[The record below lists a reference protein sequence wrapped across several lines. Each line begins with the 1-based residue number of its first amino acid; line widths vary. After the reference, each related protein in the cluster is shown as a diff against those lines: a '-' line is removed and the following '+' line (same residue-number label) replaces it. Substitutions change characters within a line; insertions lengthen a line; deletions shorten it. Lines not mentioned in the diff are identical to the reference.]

1 MKLKRK
7 PLVLAIW
14 ATLLNL
20 PLVPAA
26 HAAGTATT
34 SLQAAPQGTERL
46 SALLVRQGW
55 LPGVL
60 PPEYRL
66 SSLLVLAPASA
77 DAIEQQMARDRAI
90 QALRL
95 ANRNNPALQQVL
107 QRVGAMPVNGRLKLE
122 STDANYLEARPEFDP
137 VLKSTYTVVLPLAS
151 NTVTVLSDLG
161 TCVVP
166 HQATAPAKAYI
177 EACIGKQSAWKSWL
191 GVDTPVDWAWAAHPN
206 GTVEKLAVNGWN
218 QQPQGGPAP
227 GSWLWAPSRK
237 VEGEHKQHDT
247 IAGFLATQGE
257 FVQLVQ
263 TSAAVDVSAEN
274 APIPLVESRADTALT
289 QKSLLPEFE
298 PADPKPLET
307 GEPWYLS
314 SSDWG
319 VVGLLQTPTARM
331 RPAGSYSATFS
342 RTSPYSRYSFM
353 LQPFDWMEAGF
364 RYNNLTNRRFGVST
378 TNPDQSFKDKNFDV
392 KFRLMQESAHLPEL
406 SVGFRD
412 VAGTGLFSGEYLVG
426 SKRVGAVDFSLGI
439 GWGSLGAGGGITN
452 PFKALGDSFETRPN
466 ASFGLGGTVDT
477 NTFFKGPAALFGGAQ
492 VQLPWEDWV
501 LKLEVE
507 GNDYQSEPFGDNQE
521 QKTNVNVGLLH
532 RVNDYMD
539 FTLGYERGTEVMVA
553 LSFHEKL
560 NTFGTPKLSDP
571 PSPKVN
577 EAAPTGPVSWPTVLE
592 ELKQQTGWVATQVQG
607 DEGELKLIIDEADA
621 GYWQYTIDRATAVL
635 HKHAP
640 AEYAWFNYEYRAK
653 GQKISQHIV
662 DRNLWVRQRTTL
674 LPNAWRDMP
683 ATKQRERVKY
693 PYQTLH
699 LNPQSPWNTSVSAGY
714 RQILGG
720 PDGFILYQ
728 LSALGNVSYEI
739 TESTVASGRVR
750 AALLDNFDKF
760 TYTAPSNLPR
770 VRTFQREY
778 ATTSDFTIPNL
789 QLTHYGKLG
798 SDVFYTAY
806 GGLLEDMF
814 AGVGGEVL
822 YRPMNSTVALGLD
835 INSVKQRDFEQD
847 FGLRDYQVN
856 TGHATLYWDTGFED
870 ILVKTSV
877 GQYLAGDKGA
887 TVDLSRVFDNGVK
900 MGAFFTRTNVS
911 AEQFGEGSFDK
922 GVYVTLPFD
931 AFFTQSVAGTA
942 NLVFNPLTRD
952 GGAKLSRS
960 VELYDFTNARDPRLL
975 TYRNPAAQ

>member
-1 MKLKRK
+1 MKSIRTPFVLTVVAV
-7 PLVLAIW
+7 LVSIAFMPAI
-14 ATLLNL
+14 A
-20 PLVPAA
+20 VAA
-26 HAAGTATT
+26 SPNIEA
-34 SLQAAPQGTERL
+34 LQTKPQGTERL
-46 SALLVRQGW
+46 SALLVRQSW
-55 LPGVL
+55 LPGL
-60 PPEYRL
+60 HAAEYRL
-66 SSLLVLAPASA
+66 SSLLVLAPSSA

-90 QALRL
+90 QNLRL
-95 ANRNNPALQQVL
+95 ANRNNAALQQVL
-107 QRVGAMPVNGRLKLE
+107 QRVGTMPVNGRLKLE
-122 STDANYLEARPEFDP
+122 STDANYLQARPEFDP
-137 VLKSTYTVVLPLAS
+137 VLNGTYTVVLPKAT

-161 TCVVP
+161 TCMVP
-166 HQATAPAKAYI
+166 HQATASVKAYI
-177 EACIGKQSAWKSWL
+177 EACIGQQSAWKNWL
-191 GVDTPVDWAWAAHPN
+191 GVEMPMDWAWVANPN
-206 GTVEKLAVNGWN
+206 GKVEQLAVNGWN
-218 QQPQGGPAP
+218 EQAQGGPAP

-237 VEGEHKQHDT
+237 VEGEQKQHEA

-257 FVQLVQ
+257 FVQAVQ
-263 TSAAVDVSAEN
+263 
-274 APIPLVESRADTALT
+274 APQARSVVAIE
-289 QKSLLPEFE
+289 QKNLLPEFDEAE
-298 PADPKPLET
+298 PRPLET
-307 GEPWYLS
+307 TEAWYLS

-364 RYNNLTNRRFGVST
+364 RYNNLTNQKFGVST
-378 TNPDQSFKDKNFDV
+378 TNTDQGFKDKNFDV
-392 KFRLMQESAHLPEL
+392 KFRLIQESAHLPEL

-412 VAGTGLFSGEYLVG
+412 VAGTGLFSGEYVVG
-426 SKRVGAVDFSLGI
+426 SKRVGSVDFSLGI

-452 PFKALGDSFETRPN
+452 PLKAFGDSFETRPG
-466 ASFGLGGTVDT
+466 AAVGLGGTVDT

-507 GNDYQSEPFGDNQE
+507 GNDYQSEPFGDNLE
-521 QKTNVNVGLLH
+521 QSTNVNVGLLH

-553 LSFHEKL
+553 LSFHERL
-560 NTFGTPKLSDP
+560 STFGTPKLSDP
-571 PSPKVN
+571 PSAKVN
-577 EAAPTGPVSWPTVLE
+577 EAPPTGPVSWPAVLE
-592 ELKQQTGWVATQVQG
+592 ELKQQTGWVATKVQG

-640 AEYAWFNYEYRAK
+640 AEYAWFNYEYQAK

-683 ATKQRERVKY
+683 ATKQRERIKY
-693 PYQTLH
+693 PYQTLFD
-699 LNPQSPWNTSVSAGY
+699 NPQSPWKTSVSAGY

-728 LSALGNVSYEI
+728 FSALGNVSYEL

-760 TYTAPSNLPR
+760 AFTASSNLPR

-798 SDVFYTAY
+798 SDVFYSAY

-822 YRPMNSTVALGLD
+822 YRPMNSTVALGVD

-887 TVDLSRVFDNGVK
+887 TMDLSRVFDNGVK

-911 AEQFGEGSFDK
+911 AAEFGEGSFDK

-952 GGAKLSRS
+952 GGAKLNRS
-960 VELYDFTNARDPRLL
+960 VELYDFTQARDPRLL
-975 TYRNPAAQ
+975 TYTNPAAQ

>member
-1 MKLKRK
+1 MKPIRTPFVLTVVAA
-7 PLVLAIW
+7 LVSIAFMPAI
-14 ATLLNL
+14 A
-20 PLVPAA
+20 VAA
-26 HAAGTATT
+26 SPNIEA
-34 SLQAAPQGTERL
+34 LQAKPQGTERL

-55 LPGVL
+55 LPGL
-60 PPEYRL
+60 HAAQYRL
-66 SSLLVLAPASA
+66 SSLLVLAPSSA

-90 QALRL
+90 QNLRL
-95 ANRNNPALQQVL
+95 ANRNNTALQQVL

-122 STDANYLEARPEFDP
+122 SADANYLQARPEFDP
-137 VLKSTYTVVLPLAS
+137 VLNSTYTVVLPQAT

-166 HQATAPAKAYI
+166 HQATASAQAYI

-191 GVDTPVDWAWAAHPN
+191 GIEMPMDWAWLANPD
-206 GTVEKLAVNGWN
+206 GQVEQLAINSWN
-218 QQPQGGPAP
+218 EKAQGGPAP

-237 VEGEHKQHDT
+237 VDGDAKQHEA
-247 IAGFLATQGE
+247 IANFLATQGE
-257 FVQLVQ
+257 YSQ
-263 TSAAVDVSAEN
+263 AANSPNSEAAPAE
-274 APIPLVESRADTALT
+274 
-289 QKSLLPEFE
+289 QKTLLPDFDVAE
-298 PADPKPLET
+298 PKPLEAS
-307 GEPWYLS
+307 EAWYLS

-364 RYNNLTNRRFGVST
+364 RYNNLTNRKFGVST
-378 TNPDQSFKDKNFDV
+378 TNTDQSFKDKNFDV

-412 VAGTGLFSGEYLVG
+412 VAGTGLFSGEYVVG
-426 SKRVGAVDFSLGI
+426 SKRVGAIDFSLGI

-452 PFKALGDSFETRPN
+452 PFKVLGDSYEIRPRPD
-466 ASFGLGGTVDT
+466 FGRGGTVDT

-539 FTLGYERGTEVMVA
+539 FTLGYERGTEIMVA

-560 NTFGTPKLSDP
+560 DTFGTPKLSDP

-577 EAAPTGPVSWPTVLE
+577 EAPPTGPVSWPAVLE
-592 ELKQQTGWVATQVQG
+592 ELKQQTGWVATKVQG

-640 AEYAWFNYEYRAK
+640 AEYAWFNYEYQAK

-683 ATKQRERVKY
+683 ATKQRERIKY
-693 PYQTLH
+693 PYQTLFD
-699 LNPQSPWNTSVSAGY
+699 NPQSPWKTSVSAGY

-728 LSALGNVSYEI
+728 LSALGNVSYEL

-798 SDVFYTAY
+798 SDVFYTTY

-870 ILVKTSV
+870 ILVKASV

-887 TVDLSRVFDNGVK
+887 TMDLSRVFDNGVK

-911 AEQFGEGSFDK
+911 AAEFGEGSFDK

-960 VELYDFTNARDPRLL
+960 VELYDFTQARDPRLL
-975 TYRNPAAQ
+975 TYQNPAAQ

>member
-1 MKLKRK
+1 MKPMRS
-7 PLVLAIW
+7 PFVLTAVAALISV
-14 ATLLNL
+14 AFT
-20 PLVPAA
+20 PAA
-26 HAAGTATT
+26 VGAEA
-34 SLQAAPQGTERL
+34 LQAKPQGAERL

-55 LPGVL
+55 LPGL
-60 PPEYRL
+60 HAQQYRL
-66 SSLLVLAPASA
+66 SSLVVLAPSSA
-77 DAIEQQMARDRAI
+77 DALEQQMARDRAI
-90 QALRL
+90 QNLRL
-95 ANRNNPALQQVL
+95 NNRNNAALQQVL
-107 QRVGAMPVNGRLKLE
+107 QGVGAMPVNGRLKLV
-122 STDANYLEARPEFDP
+122 STDANYLQARPEFDP
-137 VLKSTYTVVLPLAS
+137 VLNSTYTVVLPQAT

-166 HQATAPAKAYI
+166 HQAAASAKAYI

-191 GVDTPVDWAWAAHPN
+191 GIEMPMDWAWVANPN
-206 GTVEKLAVNGWN
+206 GQVEQLAVNGWN
-218 QQPQGGPAP
+218 EQAQGGPAP

-237 VEGEHKQHDT
+237 VEGEQKQHEA
-247 IAGFLATQGE
+247 IASFLATQGE
-257 FVQLVQ
+257 YVQ
-263 TSAAVDVSAEN
+263 TPPAAALAVTGTNSAPE
-274 APIPLVESRADTALT
+274 
-289 QKSLLPEFE
+289 QKTLLPEFE
-298 PADPKPLET
+298 VAEPKPLET
-307 GEPWYLS
+307 SEPWYLS

-364 RYNNLTNRRFGVST
+364 RYNNLTNRKFGVST
-378 TNPDQSFKDKNFDV
+378 TNTDQGFKDKNFDV
-392 KFRLMQESAHLPEL
+392 KFRLMQESAQLPEL

-412 VAGTGLFSGEYLVG
+412 VAGTGLFSGEYVVG
-426 SKRVGAVDFSLGI
+426 SKRVGAVDFSLGM

-452 PFKALGDSFETRPN
+452 PFKALGDSFETRPG
-466 ASFGLGGTVDT
+466 ATVGLGGTVDT
-477 NTFFKGPAALFGGAQ
+477 STFFKGPAALFGGAQ
-492 VQLPWEDWV
+492 VQLPWDRWV

-560 NTFGTPKLSDP
+560 DTFGTPKLSDP

-592 ELKQQTGWVATQVQG
+592 ELKQQTGWVATKVQG
-607 DEGELKLIIDEADA
+607 DQGELKLIIDEADA
-621 GYWQYTIDRATAVL
+621 GYWQYTVDRATAVL

-640 AEYAWFNYEYRAK
+640 AEYAWFNYEYQAK

-683 ATKQRERVKY
+683 ATKQRERIKY
-693 PYQTLH
+693 PYQTLFE
-699 LNPQSPWNTSVSAGY
+699 NPQSPWKTSVSAGY

-728 LSALGNVSYEI
+728 LSALGNVSYEL

-798 SDVFYTAY
+798 SDVFYSAY

-822 YRPMNSTVALGLD
+822 YRPMNSTVALGVD

-975 TYRNPAAQ
+975 TYTNPAAQ

>member
-1 MKLKRK
+1 MNKIFNPCVLTALAALLGAGTLNASPLSVS
-7 PLVLAIW
+7 PLV
-14 ATLLNL
+14 
-20 PLVPAA
+20 A
-26 HAAGTATT
+26 HSEG
-34 SLQAAPQGTERL
+34 PERL
-46 SALLVRQGW
+46 SVLLARQGW
-55 LPGVL
+55 LPGL
-60 PPEYRL
+60 IAPEYRL
-66 SSLLVLAPASA
+66 TSLLVLAPQSA
-77 DAIEQQMARDRAI
+77 DAIGQQMSRDRAI
-90 QALRL
+90 QELRKI
-95 ANRNNPALQQVL
+95 NRSNPALLQVL
-107 QRVGAMPVNGRLKLE
+107 QHVGTMPVNGRLQLE
-122 STDANYLEARPEFDP
+122 STDANFLQARPEYDP
-137 VLKSTYTVVLPLAS
+137 VLNSAYTVVLPKAT
-151 NTVTVLSDLG
+151 NTVTVIGDLG
-161 TCVVP
+161 NCVVE
-166 HQATAPAKAYI
+166 HKAVASAKAYI

-191 GVDTPVDWAWAAHPN
+191 GVDTQIDWVWEAKPN
-206 GTVEKLAVNGWN
+206 GRVERLNVNGWN
-218 QQPQGGPAP
+218 EQPQGGPAP
-227 GSWLWAPSRK
+227 GSWLWAPSRN
-237 VEGEHKQHDT
+237 VQGEQKLHEA
-247 IAGFLATQGE
+247 IANFLATQGE
-257 FVQLVQ
+257 ADSVKRHVSGSDGSVPQQKNLVPPF
-263 TSAAVDVSAEN
+263 E
-274 APIPLVESRADTALT
+274 EAL
-289 QKSLLPEFE
+289 L
-298 PADPKPLET
+298 KPLEA

-364 RYNNLTNRRFGVST
+364 RYNALSNQPFVAST
-378 TNPDQSFKDKNFDV
+378 TGQSFKDKNFDV
-392 KFRLMQESAHLPEL
+392 KFRLMQESAYLPEL

-412 VAGTGLFSGEYLVG
+412 VAGTGLFSGEYMVG

-439 GWGSLGAGGGITN
+439 GWGSLGAGGGVTN
-452 PFKALGDSFETRPN
+452 PFKVFGDSFEMRSN
-466 ASFGLGGTVDT
+466 AGFGLGGTVDT

-507 GNDYQSEPFGDNQE
+507 GNDYQSEPFGNNLE
-521 QKTNVNVGLLH
+521 QSSSINIGLLH

-539 FTLGYERGTEVMVA
+539 FTLGYERGSEVMAA

-560 NTFGTPKLSDP
+560 NTFGTPKLSDL

-577 EAAPTGPVSWPTVLE
+577 EAPPTGPVNWPAVLQ
-592 ELKQQTGWVATQVQG
+592 ELEQHTGWVATKVQG
-607 DEGELKLIIDEADA
+607 DDGELKLLIVDADA
-621 GYWQYTIDRATAVL
+621 GYWQYTVDRATAVL

-640 AEYAWFNYEYRAK
+640 AEYAWFNYEYQAK
-653 GQKISQHIV
+653 GQKVSQHIV

-674 LPNAWRDMP
+674 LPNAWRGIP

-699 LNPQSPWNTSVSAGY
+699 LNPQSPWETGVSMGY

-728 LSALGNVSYEI
+728 LSALGNVSYEL
-739 TESTVASGRVR
+739 TQNTVASGRLR

-760 TYTAPSNLPR
+760 TFTAPSNLPR

-778 ATTSDFTIPNL
+778 ATTSDLTVPNL
-789 QLTHYGKLG
+789 QLSHYGKLG
-798 SDVFYTAY
+798 SDVFYTVY

-814 AGVGGEVL
+814 AGVGSEVL
-822 YRPMNSTVALGLD
+822 YRPLNSTVAVGVD
-835 INSVKQRDFEQD
+835 VNSVKQRDFAQD

-870 ILVKTSV
+870 VLVKASV

-887 TVDLSRVFDNGVK
+887 TMDLSRVFENGVK

-911 AEQFGEGSFDK
+911 AAQFGEGSFDK

-960 VELYDFTNARDPRLL
+960 VELFDFTKARDPRLL
-975 TYRNPAAQ
+975 KYENAAAQ

>member
-1 MKLKRK
+1 MKPNRTPFVLT
-7 PLVLAIW
+7 VLA
-14 ATLLNL
+14 A
-20 PLVPAA
+20 LVSTAFMPAIA
-26 HAAGTATT
+26 VAASPNIEA
-34 SLQAAPQGTERL
+34 LQAKPQGTERL

-55 LPGVL
+55 LAGL
-60 PPEYRL
+60 HAAEYRL
-66 SSLLVLAPASA
+66 SSLLVLAPSSA

-90 QALRL
+90 QNLRL
-95 ANRNNPALQQVL
+95 ANRNNTALQQVL

-122 STDANYLEARPEFDP
+122 STDANYLQARPEFDP
-137 VLKSTYTVVLPLAS
+137 VLNSTYTVVLPQAT

-161 TCVVP
+161 TCVVA
-166 HQATAPAKAYI
+166 HQSTASAKAYI

-191 GVDTPVDWAWAAHPN
+191 GIEMPMDWAWVANPN
-206 GTVEKLAVNGWN
+206 GTVEQLATNGWN
-218 QQPQGGPAP
+218 EQAQGGPAP

-237 VEGEHKQHDT
+237 VEGEQKQHEA
-247 IAGFLATQGE
+247 IASFLATQGE
-257 FVQLVQ
+257 FVQAVQ
-263 TSAAVDVSAEN
+263 
-274 APIPLVESRADTALT
+274 APQARSVVAIE
-289 QKSLLPEFE
+289 QKTLLPEFE
-298 PADPKPLET
+298 EAEPKPLET
-307 GEPWYLS
+307 SEPWYLS

-364 RYNNLTNRRFGVST
+364 RYNSLTNAKFGVST

-412 VAGTGLFSGEYLVG
+412 VAGTGLFSGEYVVG
-426 SKRVGAVDFSLGI
+426 SKRMGAVDFSLGV
-439 GWGSLGAGGGITN
+439 GWGSLGAGGGISN
-452 PFKALGDSFETRPN
+452 PFKVFGDSFENRPG
-466 ASFGLGGTVDT
+466 STVGLGGTVDT

-507 GNDYQSEPFGDNQE
+507 GNDYQSEPFGNNLE
-521 QKTNVNVGLLH
+521 QSTNVNVGLLH

-577 EAAPTGPVSWPTVLE
+577 EAPPTGPVSWPTVLE
-592 ELKQQTGWVATQVQG
+592 ELKQQTGWVATKVQG

-640 AEYAWFNYEYRAK
+640 AEYAWFNYEYQAK

-683 ATKQRERVKY
+683 ATKQRERIKY
-693 PYQTLH
+693 PYQTLFD
-699 LNPQSPWNTSVSAGY
+699 NPQSPWKTSVSAGY

-728 LSALGNVSYEI
+728 LSALGNVSYEL

-798 SDVFYTAY
+798 SDVFYTTY

-814 AGVGGEVL
+814 AGVGGELL

-870 ILVKTSV
+870 ILVKASV

-887 TVDLSRVFDNGVK
+887 TMDLSRVFDNGVK

-911 AEQFGEGSFDK
+911 AAEFGEGSFDK

-975 TYRNPAAQ
+975 TYTNPAAK

>member
-1 MKLKRK
+1 MKPIRTPFVLTVVAA
-7 PLVLAIW
+7 LVSIAFMPAI
-14 ATLLNL
+14 A
-20 PLVPAA
+20 VAA
-26 HAAGTATT
+26 SPNIEA
-34 SLQAAPQGTERL
+34 LQAKPQSTERL

-55 LPGVL
+55 LPGL
-60 PPEYRL
+60 HAAQYRL
-66 SSLLVLAPASA
+66 SSLLVLAPSSA

-90 QALRL
+90 QNLRL
-95 ANRNNPALQQVL
+95 ANRNNTALQQVL
-107 QRVGAMPVNGRLKLE
+107 QGVGAMPVNGRLKLE
-122 STDANYLEARPEFDP
+122 STDANYLQARPEFDP
-137 VLKSTYTVVLPLAS
+137 VLNSTYTVVLPQAT

-166 HQATAPAKAYI
+166 HQATAAAKAYI
-177 EACIGKQSAWKSWL
+177 EACIGKQSAWKSLL
-191 GVDTPVDWAWAAHPN
+191 GVEMPMDWAWVANPN
-206 GTVEKLAVNGWN
+206 GKVEQLAVNGWN
-218 QQPQGGPAP
+218 EQAQGGPAP

-237 VEGEHKQHDT
+237 VEGEQKQHEA

-257 FVQLVQ
+257 FVQAVQ
-263 TSAAVDVSAEN
+263 
-274 APIPLVESRADTALT
+274 APQAPSVVAIE
-289 QKSLLPEFE
+289 QKTLLPEFE
-298 PADPKPLET
+298 EVEPKPLET
-307 GEPWYLS
+307 SEPWYLS

-364 RYNNLTNRRFGVST
+364 RYNSLTNAKFGVST

-392 KFRLMQESAHLPEL
+392 KFRLMQEGAYLPEL

-412 VAGTGLFSGEYLVG
+412 VAGTGLFSGEYVVG
-426 SKRVGAVDFSLGI
+426 SKRVGSVDFSLGV
-439 GWGSLGAGGGITN
+439 GWGSLGAGGGISN
-452 PFKALGDSFETRPN
+452 PLKVFGNSFENRPG
-466 ASFGLGGTVDT
+466 STVGLGGTVDT

-539 FTLGYERGTEVMVA
+539 FTVGYERGTEVMVA
-553 LSFHEKL
+553 ISFHEKL
-560 NTFGTPKLSDP
+560 DTFGTPKLSDP

-577 EAAPTGPVSWPTVLE
+577 EAPPTGPVSWPAVLE

-887 TVDLSRVFDNGVK
+887 TMDLSRVFDNGVK

-911 AEQFGEGSFDK
+911 AAEFGEGSFDK

-960 VELYDFTNARDPRLL
+960 VELYDFTQARDPRLL
-975 TYRNPAAQ
+975 TYTNPAAK

>member
-20 PLVPAA
+20 PLAPALY
-26 HAAGTATT
+26 AASASNTT
-34 SLQAAPQGTERL
+34 LQAAPKGTERL

-60 PPEYRL
+60 SPEYRL

-90 QALRL
+90 QNLRL
-95 ANRNNPALQQVL
+95 ANRNNTALQRVL

-122 STDANYLEARPEFDP
+122 SSDANYLQARPEFDP
-137 VLKSTYTVVLPLAS
+137 VLNSTYTVVLPQAT

-161 TCVVP
+161 TCVLP
-166 HQATAPAKAYI
+166 HQATASAQAYI

-191 GVDTPVDWAWAAHPN
+191 GVEMPMDWAWVANPN
-206 GTVEKLAVNGWN
+206 GTVEQLAVNGWN
-218 QQPQGGPAP
+218 EQAQGSPAP

-237 VEGEHKQHDT
+237 VEGEQKQHAA

-257 FVQLVQ
+257 FVQAVQ
-263 TSAAVDVSAEN
+263 
-274 APIPLVESRADTALT
+274 APQAHNVVAIE
-289 QKSLLPEFE
+289 QKTLLPEFDE
-298 PADPKPLET
+298 AEPKPFET
-307 GEPWYLS
+307 SEPWYLS

-331 RPAGSYSATFS
+331 RHAGSYSATFS

-364 RYNNLTNRRFGVST
+364 RYNNLTNEKFGVST
-378 TNPDQSFKDKNFDV
+378 TNTDQGFKDKNFDV

-412 VAGTGLFSGEYLVG
+412 VAGTGLFSGEYVVG

-439 GWGSLGAGGGITN
+439 GWGSLGAGGGISN
-452 PFKALGDSFETRPN
+452 PFKLVGESFESRPL
-466 ASFGLGGTVDT
+466 ATVGRGGTVDT

-492 VQLPWEDWV
+492 VQLPWADWV

-507 GNDYQSEPFGDNQE
+507 GNDYQSEPFGNNLE
-521 QKTNVNVGLLH
+521 QSTNVNVGLLH

-577 EAAPTGPVSWPTVLE
+577 EAPPTGPVSWPAVLE

-607 DEGELKLIIDEADA
+607 DDGELKLIIDEADA

-635 HKHAP
+635 HKHVP
-640 AEYAWFNYEYRAK
+640 AEYAWFNYEYQAK

-683 ATKQRERVKY
+683 ATKQRERIKY

-739 TESTVASGRVR
+739 TESTVANGRVR

-760 TYTAPSNLPR
+760 TFTAPSNLPR

>member
-1 MKLKRK
+1 MKPNRIPFVLTVVAA
-7 PLVLAIW
+7 LVSIAFMPAI
-14 ATLLNL
+14 A
-20 PLVPAA
+20 VAA
-26 HAAGTATT
+26 SPNVEA
-34 SLQAAPQGTERL
+34 LQAKPQGTERL

-55 LPGVL
+55 LPGL
-60 PPEYRL
+60 HAAEYRL
-66 SSLLVLAPASA
+66 SSLLVLAPSSA

-90 QALRL
+90 QSLRL
-95 ANRNNPALQQVL
+95 NNRNNTALQQVL

-122 STDANYLEARPEFDP
+122 STDANYLQARPEFDP
-137 VLKSTYTVVLPLAS
+137 VLNSTYIVVLPQAT

-166 HQATAPAKAYI
+166 HQATASAQAYI

-191 GVDTPVDWAWAAHPN
+191 GVDTPVDWAWVAHPN
-206 GTVEKLAVNGWN
+206 GKVEQLAVNGWN
-218 QQPQGGPAP
+218 EQAQGGPAP
-227 GSWLWAPSRK
+227 GSWLWAPSRT
-237 VEGEHKQHDT
+237 VEGEQKQHEA
-247 IAGFLATQGE
+247 IASFLATQGE
-257 FVQLVQ
+257 FVQAVQ
-263 TSAAVDVSAEN
+263 
-274 APIPLVESRADTALT
+274 APQARSVVAIE
-289 QKSLLPEFE
+289 QKTLMPEFDE
-298 PADPKPLET
+298 AEPKPLET
-307 GEPWYLS
+307 SEPWYLS

-364 RYNNLTNRRFGVST
+364 RYNNLTNRRFGAST
-378 TNPDQSFKDKNFDV
+378 TNFDQGLKDKNFDV
-392 KFRLMQESAHLPEL
+392 KFRLIQEKVYLPEL

-412 VAGTGLFSGEYLVG
+412 VAGTGLFSGEYVVG

-439 GWGSLGAGGGITN
+439 GWGSLGAGGGISN
-452 PFKALGDSFETRPN
+452 PFKVFGDSFESRPG
-466 ASFGLGGTVDT
+466 ATVGFGGTVDT

-507 GNDYQSEPFGDNQE
+507 GNDYQSEPFGNNLE
-521 QKTNVNVGLLH
+521 QSTNVNVGLLH

-560 NTFGTPKLSDP
+560 DTFGTPKLSDP

-577 EAAPTGPVSWPTVLE
+577 EAPPTGPVSWPAVLE
-592 ELKQQTGWVATQVQG
+592 ELKQQTGWVATKVQG

-640 AEYAWFNYEYRAK
+640 AEYAWFNYEYQAK

-674 LPNAWRDMP
+674 LPNAWRDIP
-683 ATKQRERVKY
+683 ATKQRERIKY
-693 PYQTLH
+693 PYQTLFD
-699 LNPQSPWNTSVSAGY
+699 NPQSPWKTSVSAGY

-728 LSALGNVSYEI
+728 LSALGNVSYEL

-798 SDVFYTAY
+798 SDVFYTTY

-822 YRPMNSTVALGLD
+822 YRPMNSTVALGVD

-847 FGLRDYQVN
+847 FGLRNYQVN

-870 ILVKTSV
+870 ILVKASV

-887 TVDLSRVFDNGVK
+887 TMDLSRVFDNGVK

-911 AEQFGEGSFDK
+911 AAEFGEGSFDK

-960 VELYDFTNARDPRLL
+960 VELYDFTQARDPRLL
-975 TYRNPAAQ
+975 TYTNPAAQ

>member
-1 MKLKRK
+1 MKPIQTPFVLTVVAA
-7 PLVLAIW
+7 LVSSAFM
-14 ATLLNL
+14 
-20 PLVPAA
+20 PAVA
-26 HAAGTATT
+26 VAASPNIEA
-34 SLQAAPQGTERL
+34 LQAKPQGTERL

-55 LPGVL
+55 LPGL
-60 PPEYRL
+60 HAAQYRL
-66 SSLLVLAPASA
+66 SSLLVLAPSSA

-90 QALRL
+90 QNLRM
-95 ANRNNPALQQVL
+95 ANRNNAALQQVL
-107 QRVGAMPVNGRLKLE
+107 QRVGAMPVNGRLTLE
-122 STDANYLEARPEFDP
+122 STDANYLQARPEFDP
-137 VLKSTYTVVLPLAS
+137 VLNSTYTVVLPQAT

-166 HQATAPAKAYI
+166 HQATAAAKAYI

-218 QQPQGGPAP
+218 QQSQGGPAP

-237 VEGEHKQHDT
+237 VEGEQTQHEA

-257 FVQLVQ
+257 FVQ
-263 TSAAVDVSAEN
+263 AAQ
-274 APIPLVESRADTALT
+274 APQALSVVAIE
-289 QKSLLPEFE
+289 QKTLLPEFDE
-298 PADPKPLET
+298 AEPKPLET

-426 SKRVGAVDFSLGI
+426 SKRVGSVDFSLGI

-452 PFKALGDSFETRPN
+452 PFKVLGDSFETRPRGFVGG
-466 ASFGLGGTVDT
+466 SGGTVEAQ
-477 NTFFKGPAALFGGAQ
+477 TFFKGPAALFGGAQ

-507 GNDYQSEPFGDNQE
+507 GNDYQSEPFGNNLE
-521 QKTNVNVGLLH
+521 QSTNVNVGLLH

-539 FTLGYERGTEVMVA
+539 FTVGYERGTEVMVA

-560 NTFGTPKLSDP
+560 DTFGTPKLSDP

-577 EAAPTGPVSWPTVLE
+577 EAPPTGPVSWPAVLE
-592 ELKQQTGWVATQVQG
+592 ELKQQTGWVATKVQG

-640 AEYAWFNYEYRAK
+640 AEYAWFNYEYQAK

-683 ATKQRERVKY
+683 ATKQRERIKY
-693 PYQTLH
+693 PYQTLFD
-699 LNPQSPWNTSVSAGY
+699 NPQSPWKTSVSAGY

-728 LSALGNVSYEI
+728 LSALGNVSYEL

-760 TYTAPSNLPR
+760 AFTAPSNLPR

-798 SDVFYTAY
+798 SDVFYTTY

-814 AGVGGEVL
+814 AGVGGELL

-870 ILVKTSV
+870 ILVKASV

-887 TVDLSRVFDNGVK
+887 TMDLSRVFDNGVK

-911 AEQFGEGSFDK
+911 AAEFGEGSFDK
-922 GVYVTLPFD
+922 GVYVT
-931 AFFTQSVAGTA
+931 
-942 NLVFNPLTRD
+942 
-952 GGAKLSRS
+952 
-960 VELYDFTNARDPRLL
+960 
-975 TYRNPAAQ
+975 PAV

>member
-1 MKLKRK
+1 MKPIRTPFVLTVVAA
-7 PLVLAIW
+7 LVSMAFM
-14 ATLLNL
+14 
-20 PLVPAA
+20 PAVA
-26 HAAGTATT
+26 VAASPNIEA
-34 SLQAAPQGTERL
+34 LQAKPQGTERL

-55 LPGVL
+55 LPGL
-60 PPEYRL
+60 HDRQYRL
-66 SSLLVLAPASA
+66 SSLLVLAPSSA

-90 QALRL
+90 QSLRL
-95 ANRNNPALQQVL
+95 NNRNNTALQQVL
-107 QRVGAMPVNGRLKLE
+107 QRMGAMPVNGRLKLE
-122 STDANYLEARPEFDP
+122 STDANYLQARPEFDP
-137 VLKSTYTVVLPLAS
+137 VLNSTYTVVLPQAT

-166 HQATAPAKAYI
+166 HQAAASAKAYI

-237 VEGEHKQHDT
+237 VEGEPKQHEA
-247 IAGFLATQGE
+247 IASFLATHGE
-257 FVQLVQ
+257 FVQ
-263 TSAAVDVSAEN
+263 
-274 APIPLVESRADTALT
+274 APQQAPGVVAIE
-289 QKSLLPEFE
+289 QKTLLPEFDE
-298 PADPKPLET
+298 AEPKPLET
-307 GEPWYLS
+307 SEPWYLS

-364 RYNNLTNRRFGVST
+364 RYNSLTNAKFGVST

-412 VAGTGLFSGEYLVG
+412 VAGTGLFSGEYVVG

-452 PFKALGDSFETRPN
+452 PFKAFGDSFEMRPVGFVGGD
-466 ASFGLGGTVDT
+466 SGGTVEAQ
-477 NTFFKGPAALFGGAQ
+477 TFFKGPAALFGGAQ

-507 GNDYQSEPFGDNQE
+507 GNDYQSEPFGNNLE
-521 QKTNVNVGLLH
+521 QSTNVNVGLLH

-560 NTFGTPKLSDP
+560 DTFGTPKLSDP

-577 EAAPTGPVSWPTVLE
+577 EAAPTGPVNWPTVLE
-592 ELKQQTGWVATQVQG
+592 ELKQQTGWVATKVQG
-607 DEGELKLIIDEADA
+607 DQGELKLIIDEAEA
-621 GYWQYTIDRATAVL
+621 GYWQYTVDRATAVL

-640 AEYAWFNYEYRAK
+640 AEYAWFNYEYQAK

-683 ATKQRERVKY
+683 ATKQRERIKY
-693 PYQTLH
+693 PYQTLFD
-699 LNPQSPWNTSVSAGY
+699 NPQSPWKTSVSAGY

-728 LSALGNVSYEI
+728 LSALGNVSYEL

-798 SDVFYTAY
+798 SDVFYSAY

-960 VELYDFTNARDPRLL
+960 VELYDFTKARDPRLL
-975 TYRNPAAQ
+975 TYTNPAAQ

>member
-1 MKLKRK
+1 MNRICTPFALTA
-7 PLVLAIW
+7 LAALIG
-14 ATLLNL
+14 
-20 PLVPAA
+20 AA
-26 HAAGTATT
+26 ISPSHLHAASLGVQA
-34 SLQAAPQGTERL
+34 LQATPQGTERL
-46 SALLVRQGW
+46 SALLLRQGW
-55 LPGVL
+55 LPGL
-60 PPEYRL
+60 LAPEYREYRL
-66 SSLLVLAPASA
+66 SSLMVLAPKSA

-90 QALRL
+90 QSLRL
-95 ANRNNPALQQVL
+95 ANRNNAALQQVL
-107 QRVGAMPVNGRLKLE
+107 QRVAAMPVNGRLLLE
-122 STDANYLEARPEFDP
+122 STDANYLQARIEFDP
-137 VLKSTYTVVLPLAS
+137 VLNSAYTVVLPQAN

-166 HQATAPAKAYI
+166 HQPVASAKAYV
-177 EACIGKQSAWKSWL
+177 EACIGKQSAWKGWV
-191 GVDTPVDWAWAAHPN
+191 GVEMPMDWAWVANPD
-206 GTVEKLAVNGWN
+206 GQVEQLAINGWN
-218 QQPQGGPAP
+218 EQAQGGPAP

-237 VEGEHKQHDT
+237 VEGEQKQHEA
-247 IAGFLATQGE
+247 IARFLATQGE
-257 FVQLVQ
+257 FVQAPQATV
-263 TSAAVDVSAEN
+263 AA
-274 APIPLVESRADTALT
+274 ALPQQQVPE
-289 QKSLLPEFE
+289 QKALLPEFE
-298 PADPKPLET
+298 LAEPKPLET
-307 GEPWYLS
+307 SEPWYLS

-378 TNPDQSFKDKNFDV
+378 TNMDQGFKDKNFDV

-426 SKRVGAVDFSLGI
+426 SKRVGAVDFSLGV

-452 PFKALGDSFETRPN
+452 PFKVIGDSFETRPN
-466 ASFGLGGTVDT
+466 ASFGLGGTVDS

-507 GNDYQSEPFGDNQE
+507 GNDYQSEPFGDNLE
-521 QKTNVNVGLLH
+521 QKTALNVGLLH

-577 EAAPTGPVSWPTVLE
+577 EAPPTGPVSWPAVLE
-592 ELKQQTGWVATQVQG
+592 ELRQQTGWVATKVQG
-607 DEGELKLIIDEADA
+607 DEGELKLIVDEADA
-621 GYWQYTIDRATAVL
+621 GYWQYTVDRATAVL

-640 AEYAWFNYEYRAK
+640 AEYAWFNYEYQAK

-674 LPNAWRDMP
+674 LPNSWRDMP
-683 ATKQRERVKY
+683 ATKQRERIKY
-693 PYQTLH
+693 PYQTLFD
-699 LNPQSPWNTSVSAGY
+699 NPQSPWKTSVSAGY

-728 LSALGNVSYEI
+728 LSALGNVSYEL
-739 TESTVASGRVR
+739 TENTVASGRVR
-750 AALLDNFDKF
+750 AALLDNFDRF
-760 TYTAPSNLPR
+760 TFTAPSNLPR

-778 ATTSDFTIPNL
+778 ATTSDLTIPNL

-798 SDVFYTAY
+798 SEVFYTTY

-814 AGVGGEVL
+814 AGVGGEML
-822 YRPMNSTVALGLD
+822 YRPLNSPLAFGIDV
-835 INSVKQRDFEQD
+835 NSVKQRDFAQD

-887 TVDLSRVFDNGVK
+887 TMDLSRVFDNGVT

-942 NLVFNPLTRD
+942 KLVFNPLTRD

-960 VELYDFTNARDPRLL
+960 VELYDFTQARDPRLL
-975 TYRNPAAQ
+975 KYANPISQ

>member
-1 MKLKRK
+1 MKPIRIPFVLTVVAA
-7 PLVLAIW
+7 LVSMAFMPAI
-14 ATLLNL
+14 A
-20 PLVPAA
+20 VAA
-26 HAAGTATT
+26 SPNIEA
-34 SLQAAPQGTERL
+34 LQAKPQGTERL

-55 LPGVL
+55 LPGL
-60 PPEYRL
+60 HAAEYRL
-66 SSLLVLAPASA
+66 SSLLVLAPSSA

-90 QALRL
+90 QNLRL
-95 ANRNNPALQQVL
+95 ANRNNTALQQVL

-122 STDANYLEARPEFDP
+122 STDANYLQARPEFDP
-137 VLKSTYTVVLPLAS
+137 VLNSTYTVVLPQAT

-166 HQATAPAKAYI
+166 HQATASAQAYI

-191 GVDTPVDWAWAAHPN
+191 GVERPMDWAWVANPN
-206 GTVEKLAVNGWN
+206 GTVEQLAVNGWN
-218 QQPQGGPAP
+218 EQAQGGPAP

-237 VEGEHKQHDT
+237 VEGEQKQHEA

-257 FVQLVQ
+257 FVQAVQ
-263 TSAAVDVSAEN
+263 
-274 APIPLVESRADTALT
+274 APQAHSVVAIE
-289 QKSLLPEFE
+289 QKTLLPEFDE
-298 PADPKPLET
+298 AEPKPLET
-307 GEPWYLS
+307 SEPWYLS

-331 RPAGSYSATFS
+331 RQAGSYSATFS

-364 RYNNLTNRRFGVST
+364 RYNSLTNAKFGVST

-412 VAGTGLFSGEYLVG
+412 VAGTGLFSGEYVVG
-426 SKRVGAVDFSLGI
+426 SKRVGSVDFSLGI

-452 PFKALGDSFETRPN
+452 PFKAFGDSFETRPVGFVGGD
-466 ASFGLGGTVDT
+466 SGGTVDT

-507 GNDYQSEPFGDNQE
+507 GNDYQSEPFGNNLE
-521 QKTNVNVGLLH
+521 QSTNVNVGLLH

-560 NTFGTPKLSDP
+560 DTFGTPKLSDP

-577 EAAPTGPVSWPTVLE
+577 EAPPTGPVSWPAVLE
-592 ELKQQTGWVATQVQG
+592 ELKQQTGWVATKVQG

-640 AEYAWFNYEYRAK
+640 AEYAWFNYEYQAK
-653 GQKISQHIV
+653 GQKVSQHIV

-693 PYQTLH
+693 PYQTLFD
-699 LNPQSPWNTSVSAGY
+699 NPQSPWKTSVSAGY

-728 LSALGNVSYEI
+728 LSALGNVSYEL

-798 SDVFYTAY
+798 SDVFYTTY

-822 YRPMNSTVALGLD
+822 YRPMNSTVAIGVD
-835 INSVKQRDFEQD
+835 VNSVKQRDFEQD

-870 ILVKTSV
+870 ILVKASV

-887 TVDLSRVFDNGVK
+887 TMDLSRVFDNGVK

-911 AEQFGEGSFDK
+911 AAEFGEGSFDK

-960 VELYDFTNARDPRLL
+960 VELYDFTQARDPRLL
-975 TYRNPAAQ
+975 TYTNPAAK

>member
-1 MKLKRK
+1 MKPNRIPFVLTVVTA
-7 PLVLAIW
+7 LVSIAFMPAI
-14 ATLLNL
+14 A
-20 PLVPAA
+20 VAA
-26 HAAGTATT
+26 SPNIEA
-34 SLQAAPQGTERL
+34 LQAKPQGTERL

-55 LPGVL
+55 LPGL
-60 PPEYRL
+60 HAQQYRL
-66 SSLLVLAPASA
+66 SSLLVLAPSSA

-90 QALRL
+90 QNLRL
-95 ANRNNPALQQVL
+95 ANRNNTALQRVL

-122 STDANYLEARPEFDP
+122 STDANYLQARPEFDP
-137 VLKSTYTVVLPLAS
+137 VLNSTYTVVLPQAT

-166 HQATAPAKAYI
+166 HHSTASAQAYI
-177 EACIGKQSAWKSWL
+177 EACIGKQSVWKSWL
-191 GVDTPVDWAWAAHPN
+191 GVEMPMDWAWVANPN
-206 GTVEKLAVNGWN
+206 GTVEQLAVNGWN
-218 QQPQGGPAP
+218 EQAQGGPAP

-237 VEGEHKQHDT
+237 VEGEQKQHEA

-257 FVQLVQ
+257 FVQAVQ
-263 TSAAVDVSAEN
+263 
-274 APIPLVESRADTALT
+274 APQAHSVVAIE
-289 QKSLLPEFE
+289 QKTLLPEFDE
-298 PADPKPLET
+298 AEPKPLET
-307 GEPWYLS
+307 SEPWYLS

-331 RPAGSYSATFS
+331 RQAGSYSATFS

-378 TNPDQSFKDKNFDV
+378 TNLDQSFKDKNFDV
-392 KFRLMQESAHLPEL
+392 KFRLLQESAHLPEL

-412 VAGTGLFSGEYLVG
+412 VAGTGLFSGEYVVG
-426 SKRVGAVDFSLGI
+426 SKRVGAVDFSLGV
-439 GWGSLGAGGGITN
+439 GWGSLGAGGGISN
-452 PFKALGDSFETRPN
+452 PFKVIGDSFENRPG
-466 ASFGLGGTVDT
+466 STVGLGGTVDT

-507 GNDYQSEPFGDNQE
+507 GNDYQSEPFGNNLE
-521 QKTNVNVGLLH
+521 QSTNVNVGLLH

-577 EAAPTGPVSWPTVLE
+577 EAPPTGPVSWPAVLE
-592 ELKQQTGWVATQVQG
+592 ELKQQTGWVATKVQG

-640 AEYAWFNYEYRAK
+640 ADYAWFNYEYQAK
-653 GQKISQHIV
+653 GQKISQQIV

-683 ATKQRERVKY
+683 ATKQRERIKY
-693 PYQTLH
+693 PYQTLFD
-699 LNPQSPWNTSVSAGY
+699 NPQSPWKTSVSAGY

-728 LSALGNVSYEI
+728 LSALGNVSYEL

-798 SDVFYTAY
+798 SDVFYTTY

-814 AGVGGEVL
+814 AGVGGELL

-870 ILVKTSV
+870 ILVKASV

-887 TVDLSRVFDNGVK
+887 TMDLSRVFDNGVK

-911 AEQFGEGSFDK
+911 AAEFGEGSFDK

-975 TYRNPAAQ
+975 TYQNPAAQ

>member
-1 MKLKRK
+1 MKPIRTPFVLTVVAA
-7 PLVLAIW
+7 LVSVAF
-14 ATLLNL
+14 A
-20 PLVPAA
+20 PAA
-26 HAAGTATT
+26 VGAEA
-34 SLQAAPQGTERL
+34 LQAKPQGTERL

-55 LPGVL
+55 LPGL
-60 PPEYRL
+60 HAQQYRL
-66 SSLLVLAPASA
+66 SSLLVLAPSSA
-77 DAIEQQMARDRAI
+77 DAIEQQMTRDRAI
-90 QALRL
+90 QNLRL
-95 ANRNNPALQQVL
+95 NNRNNAALQQVL
-107 QRVGAMPVNGRLKLE
+107 QGVGAMPVNGRLKLE
-122 STDANYLEARPEFDP
+122 STDANYLQARPEFDP
-137 VLKSTYTVVLPLAS
+137 VLNSTYTVVLPRAT

-166 HQATAPAKAYI
+166 HQAAASAKAYI

-191 GVDTPVDWAWAAHPN
+191 GIEMPMDWAWVANPN
-206 GTVEKLAVNGWN
+206 GKVEQLAVNGWN
-218 QQPQGGPAP
+218 EQAQGSLAP

-237 VEGEHKQHDT
+237 VEGEQKQHEA

-257 FVQLVQ
+257 FVQAPQQ
-263 TSAAVDVSAEN
+263 TPGVVAFE
-274 APIPLVESRADTALT
+274 
-289 QKSLLPEFE
+289 QKTLLPEFE
-298 PADPKPLET
+298 VAEPKPLET
-307 GEPWYLS
+307 SEPWYLS

-378 TNPDQSFKDKNFDV
+378 TNTDQSFKDKNFDV

-412 VAGTGLFSGEYLVG
+412 VAGTGLFSGEYVVG

-577 EAAPTGPVSWPTVLE
+577 EAPPTGPVSWPVVLE
-592 ELKQQTGWVATQVQG
+592 ELKQQTGWVATKVQG

-621 GYWQYTIDRATAVL
+621 GYWQYIIDRATAVL

-640 AEYAWFNYEYRAK
+640 AEYAWFNYEYQAK

-683 ATKQRERVKY
+683 ATKQRERIKY

-728 LSALGNVSYEI
+728 LSALGNVSYQL

-798 SDVFYTAY
+798 GSVFYTTY

-822 YRPMNSTVALGLD
+822 YRPMNSTVAIGVD

>member
-1 MKLKRK
+1 MKPNRTPFVLTVVAA
-7 PLVLAIW
+7 LVSMAFMPAI
-14 ATLLNL
+14 A
-20 PLVPAA
+20 VAA
-26 HAAGTATT
+26 SSNIEA
-34 SLQAAPQGTERL
+34 LQAKPQGTERL

-55 LPGVL
+55 LPGL
-60 PPEYRL
+60 HAAQYRL
-66 SSLLVLAPASA
+66 SSLLVLAPSSA

-90 QALRL
+90 QNLRL
-95 ANRNNPALQQVL
+95 ANRNNTALQQVL

-122 STDANYLEARPEFDP
+122 STDANYLQARPEFDP
-137 VLKSTYTVVLPLAS
+137 VLNNTYTVVLPQAT

-166 HQATAPAKAYI
+166 HQSTASAQAYI

-191 GVDTPVDWAWAAHPN
+191 GVEMPMDWAWVANPN
-206 GTVEKLAVNGWN
+206 GTVEQLAVNGWN
-218 QQPQGGPAP
+218 EQAKGGPAP

-237 VEGEHKQHDT
+237 VEGEQKQHEA

-257 FVQLVQ
+257 FVQAVQ
-263 TSAAVDVSAEN
+263 
-274 APIPLVESRADTALT
+274 APQAHGVVAIE
-289 QKSLLPEFE
+289 QKTLLPEFDE
-298 PADPKPLET
+298 AEPKPLET
-307 GEPWYLS
+307 SEPWYLS

-364 RYNNLTNRRFGVST
+364 RYNALSNQPFVAST
-378 TNPDQSFKDKNFDV
+378 TGQSFKDKNFDV
-392 KFRLMQESAHLPEL
+392 KFRLLQESAHLPEL

-412 VAGTGLFSGEYLVG
+412 VAGTGLFSGEYVVG
-426 SKRVGAVDFSLGI
+426 SKRVGSVDFSLGV
-439 GWGSLGAGGGITN
+439 GWGSLGAGGGISN
-452 PFKALGDSFETRPN
+452 PFKVFGDSFENRPG
-466 ASFGLGGTVDT
+466 STVGLGGTVDT

-507 GNDYQSEPFGDNQE
+507 GNDYQSEPFGNNLE
-521 QKTNVNVGLLH
+521 QSTNVNVGLLH

-571 PSPKVN
+571 PSPQVN
-577 EAAPTGPVSWPTVLE
+577 EAPPTGPVSWPTVLE
-592 ELKQQTGWVATQVQG
+592 ELKQQTGWVATKVQG

-640 AEYAWFNYEYRAK
+640 AEYAWFNYEYQAK

-683 ATKQRERVKY
+683 ATKQRERIKY
-693 PYQTLH
+693 PYQTLFD
-699 LNPQSPWNTSVSAGY
+699 NPQSPWKTSVSAGY

-728 LSALGNVSYEI
+728 LSALGNVSYEL

-760 TYTAPSNLPR
+760 TFTAPSNLPR

-798 SDVFYTAY
+798 SDVFYTTY

-822 YRPMNSTVALGLD
+822 YRPMNSTVAIGVD

-870 ILVKTSV
+870 ILVKASV

-887 TVDLSRVFDNGVK
+887 TMDLSRVFDNGVK

-911 AEQFGEGSFDK
+911 AAEFGEGSFDK

-975 TYRNPAAQ
+975 TYQNPAAQ

>member
-1 MKLKRK
+1 MPGPHLLPGMAPPMKSIRTPFVLTVVAV
-7 PLVLAIW
+7 LVSIAFMPAI
-14 ATLLNL
+14 A
-20 PLVPAA
+20 VAA
-26 HAAGTATT
+26 SPNIEA
-34 SLQAAPQGTERL
+34 LQTKPQGTERL
-46 SALLVRQGW
+46 SALLVRQSW
-55 LPGVL
+55 LPGL
-60 PPEYRL
+60 HAAEYRL
-66 SSLLVLAPASA
+66 SSLLVLAPSSA

-90 QALRL
+90 QNLRL
-95 ANRNNPALQQVL
+95 ANRNNAALQQVL
-107 QRVGAMPVNGRLKLE
+107 QRVGTMPVNGRLKLE
-122 STDANYLEARPEFDP
+122 STDANYLQARPEFDP
-137 VLKSTYTVVLPLAS
+137 VLNGTYTVVLPKAT

-161 TCVVP
+161 TCMVP
-166 HQATAPAKAYI
+166 HQATASVKAYI
-177 EACIGKQSAWKSWL
+177 EACIGQQSAWKNWL
-191 GVDTPVDWAWAAHPN
+191 GVEMPMDWAWVANPN
-206 GTVEKLAVNGWN
+206 GKVEQLAVNGWN
-218 QQPQGGPAP
+218 EQAQGGPAP

-237 VEGEHKQHDT
+237 VEGEQKQHEA

-257 FVQLVQ
+257 FVQAVQ
-263 TSAAVDVSAEN
+263 
-274 APIPLVESRADTALT
+274 APQARSVVAIE
-289 QKSLLPEFE
+289 QKNLLPEFDEAE
-298 PADPKPLET
+298 PRPLET
-307 GEPWYLS
+307 TEAWYLS

-364 RYNNLTNRRFGVST
+364 RYNNLTNQKFGVST
-378 TNPDQSFKDKNFDV
+378 TNTDQGFKDKNFDV
-392 KFRLMQESAHLPEL
+392 KFRLIQESAHLPEL

-412 VAGTGLFSGEYLVG
+412 VAGTGLFSGEYVVG
-426 SKRVGAVDFSLGI
+426 SKRVGSVDFSLGI

-452 PFKALGDSFETRPN
+452 PLKAFGDSFETRPG
-466 ASFGLGGTVDT
+466 AAVGLGGTVDT

-507 GNDYQSEPFGDNQE
+507 GNDYQSEPFGDNLE
-521 QKTNVNVGLLH
+521 QSTNVNVGLLH

-553 LSFHEKL
+553 LSFHERL
-560 NTFGTPKLSDP
+560 STFGTPKLSDP
-571 PSPKVN
+571 PSAKVN
-577 EAAPTGPVSWPTVLE
+577 EAPPTGPVSWPAVLE
-592 ELKQQTGWVATQVQG
+592 ELKQQTGWVATKVQG

-640 AEYAWFNYEYRAK
+640 AEYAWFNYEYQAK

-683 ATKQRERVKY
+683 ATKQRERIKY
-693 PYQTLH
+693 PYQTLFD
-699 LNPQSPWNTSVSAGY
+699 NPQSPWKTSVSAGY

-728 LSALGNVSYEI
+728 FSALGNVSYEL

-760 TYTAPSNLPR
+760 AFTASSNLPR

-798 SDVFYTAY
+798 SDVFYSAY

-822 YRPMNSTVALGLD
+822 YRPMNSTVALGVD

-887 TVDLSRVFDNGVK
+887 TMDLSRVFDNGVK

-911 AEQFGEGSFDK
+911 AAEFGEGSFDK

-952 GGAKLSRS
+952 GGAKLNRS
-960 VELYDFTNARDPRLL
+960 VELYDFTQARDPRLL
-975 TYRNPAAQ
+975 TYTNPAAQ

>member
-1 MKLKRK
+1 MNKIRTPFKLTA
-7 PLVLAIW
+7 LAALIG
-14 ATLLNL
+14 AAIAPGHLL
-20 PLVPAA
+20 AA
-26 HAAGTATT
+26 ALTA
-34 SLQAAPQGTERL
+34 QPEGTERL
-46 SALLVRQGW
+46 SALLARQGW
-55 LPGVL
+55 LPGL
-60 PPEYRL
+60 IEPEYRL
-66 SSLLVLAPASA
+66 SSLLVLAPKSA
-77 DAIEQQMARDRAI
+77 DAIEQQMIRDRAV
-90 QALRL
+90 QALRT
-95 ANRNNPALQQVL
+95 ANRNNTALQQVL
-107 QRVGAMPVNGRLKLE
+107 QRLGAMPVNGRLQLE
-122 STDANYLEARPEFDP
+122 STDANYLQARPEYDP
-137 VLKSTYTVVLPLAS
+137 VLNSAYTVVLPQGT

-166 HQATAPAKAYI
+166 HQPVAAAQAYI
-177 EACIGKQSAWKSWL
+177 EACLGQQSAWKGWL
-191 GVDTPVDWAWAAHPN
+191 GVDTQVDWAWVANPN
-206 GTVEKLAVNGWN
+206 GRVERLAVNGWN
-218 QQPQGGPAP
+218 EQPQGAPAP
-227 GSWLWAPSRK
+227 GSWLWAPSRQ
-237 VEGEHKQHDT
+237 VAGEQRQHEA
-247 IAGFLATQGE
+247 IASFLATQGE
-257 FVQLVQ
+257 FVPPN
-263 TSAAVDVSAEN
+263 SN
-274 APIPLVESRADTALT
+274 DTT
-289 QKSLLPEFE
+289 VKPMEQKALLPEFE
-298 PADPKPLET
+298 VAEPKTLET
-307 GEPWYLS
+307 SEPWYLS

-364 RYNNLTNRRFGVST
+364 RYNNLTNRKFGVSA
-378 TNPDQSFKDKNFDV
+378 TNPDQGFKDKNFDV
-392 KFRLMQESAHLPEL
+392 KLRLLQENAYLPEL

-412 VAGTGLFSGEYLVG
+412 VAGTGLFSGEYVVG

-452 PFKALGDSFETRPN
+452 PFKVIGDSFERRPN
-466 ASFGLGGTVDT
+466 ANFGLGGTVDS

-507 GNDYQSEPFGDNQE
+507 GNDYQSEPFGNNLE
-521 QKTNVNVGLLH
+521 QSTNVNVGLLH

-560 NTFGTPKLSDP
+560 DTFGTPKLSDA

-577 EAAPTGPVSWPTVLE
+577 EAPPAGPVSWSAVLE
-592 ELKQQTGWVATQVQG
+592 ELKLQTGWVATKVQG
-607 DEGELKLIIDEADA
+607 DDGELKLLIDEADA
-621 GYWQYTIDRATAVL
+621 GYWQYTVDRATAVL

-640 AEYAWFNYEYRAK
+640 AEYAWFNYEYQAN

-683 ATKQRERVKY
+683 ATKQRERIKY
-693 PYQTLH
+693 PYKTLFD
-699 LNPQSPWNTSVSAGY
+699 NPQSPWKTSVSAGY

-728 LSALGNVSYEI
+728 ISALGNVSYEL
-739 TESTVASGRVR
+739 TENTVASGRVR

-798 SDVFYTAY
+798 GEVFYTTY

-822 YRPMNSTVALGLD
+822 YRPMNSPVAFGVD
-835 INSVKQRDFEQD
+835 VNSVRQRSFEQD

-887 TVDLSRVFDNGVK
+887 TMDLSRVFENGVK

-911 AEQFGEGSFDK
+911 AAQFGEGSFDK

-960 VELYDFTNARDPRLL
+960 VELYDFTQARDPRLL
-975 TYRNPAAQ
+975 RYANPAAQ

>member
-1 MKLKRK
+1 MKPIRTPFVLIVVAA
-7 PLVLAIW
+7 LVSMAFMPAI
-14 ATLLNL
+14 A
-20 PLVPAA
+20 VAA
-26 HAAGTATT
+26 SPNIEA
-34 SLQAAPQGTERL
+34 LQAKPQGTERL

-55 LPGVL
+55 LPGL
-60 PPEYRL
+60 HAAEYRL
-66 SSLLVLAPASA
+66 SSLLVLAPSSA

-90 QALRL
+90 QNLRL
-95 ANRNNPALQQVL
+95 ANRNNSGLQQVL
-107 QRVGAMPVNGRLKLE
+107 QRVGTMPVNGRLKLE
-122 STDANYLEARPEFDP
+122 SSDANYLQARPEFDP
-137 VLKSTYTVVLPLAS
+137 VLNNTYTVVLPQAT
-151 NTVTVLSDLG
+151 NTVTVFSDLG

-166 HQATAPAKAYI
+166 HQATASAQAYI

-191 GVDTPVDWAWAAHPN
+191 GIEMPMDWAWVANPN
-206 GTVEKLAVNGWN
+206 GTVEQLAVNGWN
-218 QQPQGGPAP
+218 EQAQGGPAP

-237 VEGEHKQHDT
+237 VEGEQKQHEA

-257 FVQLVQ
+257 FVQ
-263 TSAAVDVSAEN
+263 AVK
-274 APIPLVESRADTALT
+274 APQAHSVVAIE
-289 QKSLLPEFE
+289 QKTLLPEFDE
-298 PADPKPLET
+298 AEPKPLEAS
-307 GEPWYLS
+307 EPWYLS

-331 RPAGSYSATFS
+331 RQAGSYSATFS

-378 TNPDQSFKDKNFDV
+378 TNLDQSFKDKNFDV
-392 KFRLMQESAHLPEL
+392 KFRLLQESAHLPEL

-412 VAGTGLFSGEYLVG
+412 VAGTGLFSGEYVVG
-426 SKRVGAVDFSLGI
+426 SKRVGAVDFSLGV

-452 PFKALGDSFETRPN
+452 PFKALGDSFETRPS

-507 GNDYQSEPFGDNQE
+507 GNDYQSEPFGNNLE
-521 QKTNVNVGLLH
+521 QSTNVNVGLLH

-577 EAAPTGPVSWPTVLE
+577 EAPPTGPVSWPTVLE
-592 ELKQQTGWVATQVQG
+592 ELKQQTGWVATKVQG

-640 AEYAWFNYEYRAK
+640 AEYAWFNYEYQAK
-653 GQKISQHIV
+653 GQKVSQHIV

-683 ATKQRERVKY
+683 ATKQRERIKY
-693 PYQTLH
+693 PYQTLFD
-699 LNPQSPWNTSVSAGY
+699 NPQSPWKTSVSAGY

-728 LSALGNVSYEI
+728 LSALGNVSYEL

-760 TYTAPSNLPR
+760 AFTAPSNLPR

-798 SDVFYTAY
+798 SDVFYTTY

-822 YRPMNSTVALGLD
+822 YRPMNSTVAIGVD
-835 INSVKQRDFEQD
+835 VNSVKQRDFEQD

-870 ILVKTSV
+870 ILVKASV

-887 TVDLSRVFDNGVK
+887 TMDLSRVFDNGVK

-911 AEQFGEGSFDK
+911 AAEFGEGSFDK

-975 TYRNPAAQ
+975 TYQNPAAQ

>member
-1 MKLKRK
+1 MKSNRTPFVLTVAAA
-7 PLVLAIW
+7 LVSMAFMPAI
-14 ATLLNL
+14 A
-20 PLVPAA
+20 VAA
-26 HAAGTATT
+26 SPNIEA
-34 SLQAAPQGTERL
+34 LQAKPQGTERL

-55 LPGVL
+55 LPGL
-60 PPEYRL
+60 HAAEYRL
-66 SSLLVLAPASA
+66 SSLLVLAPSSA

-90 QALRL
+90 QNLRL
-95 ANRNNPALQQVL
+95 ANRNNTALQQVL

-122 STDANYLEARPEFDP
+122 STDANYLQARPEFDP
-137 VLKSTYTVVLPLAS
+137 VLNSTYTVVLPQAT

-161 TCVVP
+161 TCVVA
-166 HQATAPAKAYI
+166 HQSTASAKAYI

-191 GVDTPVDWAWAAHPN
+191 GIEMPMDWAWVANPN
-206 GTVEKLAVNGWN
+206 GTVEQLATNGWN
-218 QQPQGGPAP
+218 EQAQGGPAP

-237 VEGEHKQHDT
+237 VEGEQKQHEA

-257 FVQLVQ
+257 FAQAVQ
-263 TSAAVDVSAEN
+263 
-274 APIPLVESRADTALT
+274 APQAHSVVAIE
-289 QKSLLPEFE
+289 QKTLLPEFDE
-298 PADPKPLET
+298 AEPKPLET
-307 GEPWYLS
+307 SEPWYLS

-364 RYNNLTNRRFGVST
+364 RYNNLTNQKFGVST
-378 TNPDQSFKDKNFDV
+378 TNTDQGFKDKNFDV

-412 VAGTGLFSGEYLVG
+412 VAGTGLFSGEYVVG
-426 SKRVGAVDFSLGI
+426 SKRVGAVDFTLGV
-439 GWGSLGAGGGITN
+439 GWGSLGAKGNLSN
-452 PFKALGDSFETRPN
+452 PLGVFGDSFDVRP
-466 ASFGLGGTVDT
+466 AGRTGGVRGGEFATS
-477 NTFFKGPAALFGGAQ
+477 TFFKGPVALFGGAQ
-492 VQLPWEDWV
+492 LQLPWEDWV

-507 GNDYQSEPFGDNQE
+507 GNDYQSEPFGDNLE
-521 QKTNVNVGLLH
+521 QKTALNVGLLH

-560 NTFGTPKLSDP
+560 DTFGTPKLSDP

-577 EAAPTGPVSWPTVLE
+577 EAPPTGTVSWPTVLE
-592 ELKQQTGWVATQVQG
+592 ELKQQTGWVATKVQG

-621 GYWQYTIDRATAVL
+621 GYWQYTVDRATAVL

-640 AEYAWFNYEYRAK
+640 AEYAWFNYEYQAK
-653 GQKISQHIV
+653 GQKVSQHIV

-683 ATKQRERVKY
+683 ATKQRERIKY
-693 PYQTLH
+693 PYQTLFD
-699 LNPQSPWNTSVSAGY
+699 NPQSPWKTSVSAGY

-728 LSALGNVSYEI
+728 LSALGNVSYEL

-798 SDVFYTAY
+798 SDVFYTTY

-822 YRPMNSTVALGLD
+822 YRPMNSTVALGVD

-870 ILVKTSV
+870 ILVKASV

-887 TVDLSRVFDNGVK
+887 TMDLSRVFDNGVK

-911 AEQFGEGSFDK
+911 AAEFGEGSFDK

-975 TYRNPAAQ
+975 TYQNPAAQ

>member
-1 MKLKRK
+1 MKPNRTS
-7 PLVLAIW
+7 LVLTVLAALVSIAFMPAI
-14 ATLLNL
+14 A
-20 PLVPAA
+20 VAA
-26 HAAGTATT
+26 SPNVEA
-34 SLQAAPQGTERL
+34 LQAKPQGTERL

-55 LPGVL
+55 LPGL
-60 PPEYRL
+60 HTAEYRL
-66 SSLLVLAPASA
+66 SSLLVLAPKSA
-77 DAIEQQMARDRAI
+77 DAIEQQMVRDRAI
-90 QALRL
+90 QNLRL
-95 ANRNNPALQQVL
+95 ANRNNTALQQVL

-122 STDANYLEARPEFDP
+122 STDANYLQARPEFDP
-137 VLKSTYTVVLPLAS
+137 VLNSTYTVVLPQAT
-151 NTVTVLSDLG
+151 NTLTVLSDLG

-166 HQATAPAKAYI
+166 HQAVASAKAYI

-191 GVDTPVDWAWAAHPN
+191 GIEMPIDWAWVANPN
-206 GTVEKLAVNGWN
+206 GTVEQLALNGWN
-218 QQPQGGPAP
+218 EQAQGGPAP

-237 VEGEHKQHDT
+237 VDGEQKQHEA

-257 FVQLVQ
+257 FVQ
-263 TSAAVDVSAEN
+263 AAQ
-274 APIPLVESRADTALT
+274 APQALSVVAIE
-289 QKSLLPEFE
+289 QKTLLPEFDE
-298 PADPKPLET
+298 AEPKPLET
-307 GEPWYLS
+307 NEPWYLS

-364 RYNNLTNRRFGVST
+364 RYNSLTNAKFGVST

-412 VAGTGLFSGEYLVG
+412 VAGTGLFSGEYVVG
-426 SKRVGAVDFSLGI
+426 SKRVGSVDFSLGV
-439 GWGSLGAGGGITN
+439 GWGSLGAGGGISN
-452 PFKALGDSFETRPN
+452 PFKVFGDSFENRPG
-466 ASFGLGGTVDT
+466 STVGLGGTVDT

-507 GNDYQSEPFGDNQE
+507 GNDYQSEPFGNNLE
-521 QKTNVNVGLLH
+521 QSTNVNVGLLH

-539 FTLGYERGTEVMVA
+539 FTVGYERGTEVMVA

-560 NTFGTPKLSDP
+560 DTFGTPKLSDP

-577 EAAPTGPVSWPTVLE
+577 EAPPTGPVSWPTVLE
-592 ELKQQTGWVATQVQG
+592 ELKQQTGWVATKVQG

-640 AEYAWFNYEYRAK
+640 AEYAWFNYEYQAK

-683 ATKQRERVKY
+683 ATKQRERIKY
-693 PYQTLH
+693 PYQALFD
-699 LNPQSPWNTSVSAGY
+699 NPQSPWKTSVSAGY

-728 LSALGNVSYEI
+728 LSALGNVSYEL

-798 SDVFYTAY
+798 SDVFYTTY

-870 ILVKTSV
+870 ILVKASV

-975 TYRNPAAQ
+975 TYRNSAAQ

>member
-1 MKLKRK
+1 MKPIRTPFVLTVVAA
-7 PLVLAIW
+7 LVSIAFMPAI
-14 ATLLNL
+14 A
-20 PLVPAA
+20 VAA
-26 HAAGTATT
+26 SPNIEA
-34 SLQAAPQGTERL
+34 LQAKPQGTERL

-55 LPGVL
+55 LPGL
-60 PPEYRL
+60 HAAQYRL
-66 SSLLVLAPASA
+66 SSLLVLAPSSA

-90 QALRL
+90 QNLRL
-95 ANRNNPALQQVL
+95 ANRNNTALQQVL

-122 STDANYLEARPEFDP
+122 STDANYLQARPEFDP
-137 VLKSTYTVVLPLAS
+137 VLNSTYTVVLPQAT

-166 HQATAPAKAYI
+166 HQATASAQTYI
-177 EACIGKQSAWKSWL
+177 EACIGKQSAWRSWL
-191 GVDTPVDWAWAAHPN
+191 GLEMPMDWAWVANPN
-206 GTVEKLAVNGWN
+206 GTVERLAVNGWN
-218 QQPQGGPAP
+218 EQAQGGPAP
-227 GSWLWAPSRK
+227 GCWLWAPSRK
-237 VEGEHKQHDT
+237 VEGEQKQHEA

-257 FVQLVQ
+257 FVQAVQ
-263 TSAAVDVSAEN
+263 ASQAHSVVAIE
-274 APIPLVESRADTALT
+274 
-289 QKSLLPEFE
+289 QKTLLPKFDEAE
-298 PADPKPLET
+298 PKPLET
-307 GEPWYLS
+307 NEPWYLS

-364 RYNNLTNRRFGVST
+364 RYNNLTNQKFGVST
-378 TNPDQSFKDKNFDV
+378 TNTDQGFKDKNFDV
-392 KFRLMQESAHLPEL
+392 KFRLTQESAHLPEL

-412 VAGTGLFSGEYLVG
+412 VAGTGLFSGEYVVG
-426 SKRVGAVDFSLGI
+426 SKRVGSVDFSLGV
-439 GWGSLGAGGGITN
+439 GWGSLGAGGGISN
-452 PFKALGDSFETRPN
+452 PFKLVGESFERRPL
-466 ASFGLGGTVDT
+466 ATVGRGGTVDT
-477 NTFFKGPAALFGGAQ
+477 NTFFKGPAAVFGGAQ

-507 GNDYQSEPFGDNQE
+507 GNDYQSEPFGDNLE
-521 QKTNVNVGLLH
+521 QKTALNVGLLH

-560 NTFGTPKLSDP
+560 DTFGTPKLSDP

-577 EAAPTGPVSWPTVLE
+577 EALPMGPVSWPTVLE
-592 ELKQQTGWVATQVQG
+592 ELKQQTGWVATKVQG

-640 AEYAWFNYEYRAK
+640 AEYAWFNYEYQAK

-683 ATKQRERVKY
+683 ATKQRERIKY
-693 PYQTLH
+693 PYQTLFD
-699 LNPQSPWNTSVSAGY
+699 NPQSPWKTSVSAGY

-728 LSALGNVSYEI
+728 LSALGNVSYEL

-760 TYTAPSNLPR
+760 AFTAPSNLPR

-798 SDVFYTAY
+798 SDVFYTTY

-822 YRPMNSTVALGLD
+822 YRPMNSTVAIGVD

-870 ILVKTSV
+870 ILVKASV

>member
-1 MKLKRK
+1 MKPNRIPFVLTVVAA
-7 PLVLAIW
+7 LVSMAFMPAI
-14 ATLLNL
+14 A
-20 PLVPAA
+20 VAA
-26 HAAGTATT
+26 SPNIEA
-34 SLQAAPQGTERL
+34 LQAKPQGTERL

-55 LPGVL
+55 LPGL
-60 PPEYRL
+60 HAAEYRL
-66 SSLLVLAPASA
+66 SSLLVLAPRSA

-90 QALRL
+90 QNLRL
-95 ANRNNPALQQVL
+95 ANRNNTALQQVL

-122 STDANYLEARPEFDP
+122 STDANYLQARPEFDP
-137 VLKSTYTVVLPLAS
+137 VLNSTYTVVLPQTT

-166 HQATAPAKAYI
+166 HQATASAQAYI

-191 GVDTPVDWAWAAHPN
+191 GIEMPIDWAWVANPN
-206 GTVEKLAVNGWN
+206 GTVEQLAVNGWN
-218 QQPQGGPAP
+218 EQAQGGPAP

-237 VEGEHKQHDT
+237 VEGEQKQHEA

-257 FVQLVQ
+257 FVQAVQ
-263 TSAAVDVSAEN
+263 
-274 APIPLVESRADTALT
+274 APQAHSVVAIE
-289 QKSLLPEFE
+289 QKTLLPEFDE
-298 PADPKPLET
+298 AEPKPLET
-307 GEPWYLS
+307 NEPWYLS

-319 VVGLLQTPTARM
+319 VVGLLQTPIARM

-412 VAGTGLFSGEYLVG
+412 VAGTGLFSGEYVVG

-507 GNDYQSEPFGDNQE
+507 GNDYQSEPFGNNLE
-521 QKTNVNVGLLH
+521 QSTNVNVGLLH

-560 NTFGTPKLSDP
+560 DTFGTPKLSDP
-571 PSPKVN
+571 PSPQVN
-577 EAAPTGPVSWPTVLE
+577 EAPPTGPVSWPAVLE

-607 DEGELKLIIDEADA
+607 DEGELKLIIDEGDA

-635 HKHAP
+635 HKYAP
-640 AEYAWFNYEYRAK
+640 AEYAWFNYEYQAK

-683 ATKQRERVKY
+683 ATKQRERIKY
-693 PYQTLH
+693 PYQTLFD
-699 LNPQSPWNTSVSAGY
+699 NPQSPWKTSVSAGY

-728 LSALGNVSYEI
+728 LSALGNVSYEL
-739 TESTVASGRVR
+739 TESTVANGRVR

-798 SDVFYTAY
+798 SDVFYTTY

-822 YRPMNSTVALGLD
+822 YRPMNSTVAIGVD
-835 INSVKQRDFEQD
+835 VNSVKQRDFEQD

-870 ILVKTSV
+870 ILVKASV

-887 TVDLSRVFDNGVK
+887 TMDLSRVFDNGVK

-911 AEQFGEGSFDK
+911 AAEFGEGSFDK

-960 VELYDFTNARDPRLL
+960 VELYDFTQARDPRLL
-975 TYRNPAAQ
+975 TYTNPAAK

>member
-1 MKLKRK
+1 MNLKRK
-7 PLVLAIW
+7 SLVLAVW
-14 ATLLNL
+14 ACVLGL
-20 PLVPAA
+20 PWTPVLAN
-26 HAAGTATT
+26 TASVNTNI
-34 SLQAAPQGTERL
+34 SGALQAAPQGTERL
-46 SALLVRQGW
+46 SALLARQGW
-55 LPGVL
+55 LPGLVG
-60 PPEYRL
+60 PEYRL
-66 SSLLVLAPASA
+66 SSLLVLAPKSA

-90 QALRL
+90 QNLRM
-95 ANRNNPALQQVL
+95 ANRNHTALHKALQQV
-107 QRVGAMPVNGRLKLE
+107 GNMPVNGRLQLG
-122 STDANYLEARPEFDP
+122 STDGNYLLARPELDP
-137 VLKSTYTVVLPLAS
+137 VLNNTYTVVLPQAS
-151 NTVTVLSDLG
+151 NTVNVLSDLG
-161 TCVVP
+161 NCVVP
-166 HQATAPAKAYI
+166 HQADASAKAYL
-177 EACIGKQSAWKSWL
+177 EACIGKQVAWKSWL
-191 GVDTPVDWAWAAHPN
+191 GVGTPVDWAWAAHPN
-206 GTVEKLAVNGWN
+206 GTVEQLAVNGWN
-218 QQPQGGPAP
+218 EKAQGSPAP

-237 VEGEHKQHDT
+237 VEGQPAQHEA
-247 IAGFLATQGE
+247 IAQFLATQGE
-257 FVQLVQ
+257 FAQALQ
-263 TSAAVDVSAEN
+263 PAALE
-274 APIPLVESRADTALT
+274 
-289 QKSLLPEFE
+289 QKTLLPEFDVAE
-298 PADPKPLET
+298 PKLLET
-307 GEPWYLS
+307 REPWYLS

-364 RYNNLTNRRFGVST
+364 RYNNLTNRKFGVST
-378 TNPDQSFKDKNFDV
+378 TNTDQGFKDKNFDV

-426 SKRVGAVDFSLGI
+426 SKRVGAVDFSLGV

-452 PFKALGDSFETRPN
+452 PFKVFGDTFETRP
-466 ASFGLGGTVDT
+466 AGFTGGSGGTVEAQ
-477 NTFFKGPAALFGGAQ
+477 TFFKGPAAIFGGAQ

-507 GNDYQSEPFGDNQE
+507 GNDYQSEPFGDNLE
-521 QKTNVNVGLLH
+521 QKTALNVGLLH
-532 RVNDYMD
+532 RVNDYTD
-539 FTLGYERGTEVMVA
+539 FTLGYERGTEIMVA
-553 LSFHEKL
+553 LSFHDRL
-560 NTFGTPKLSDP
+560 NTFGTPKLNDP

-577 EAAPTGPVSWPTVLE
+577 EAPPTGPVSWPAVLE
-592 ELKQQTGWVATQVQG
+592 ELQQQTGWAATKVQG
-607 DEGELKLIIDEADA
+607 DEGELKLIIDDADA

-640 AEYAWFNYEYRAK
+640 AEYAWFNYEYQAN

-674 LPNAWRDMP
+674 LPNAWRNMP
-683 ATKQRERVKY
+683 ATKQRERIKY

-699 LNPQSPWNTSVSAGY
+699 LNPQSPWEGSVSLGY

-720 PDGFILYQ
+720 PDGFLLYQ
-728 LSALGNVSYEI
+728 FAAIGNVSYEL
-739 TESTVASGRVR
+739 TKNTVASGRVR

-760 TYTAPSNLPR
+760 TFTAPSNLPR

-778 ATTSDFTIPNL
+778 ATTSDFTIPSL

-798 SDVFYTAY
+798 GDVFYTAY

-822 YRPMNSTVALGLD
+822 YRPMNSTLAIGVD
-835 INSVKQRDFEQD
+835 VNSVKQRDFEQD

-931 AFFTQSVAGTA
+931 AFFTQSVPGTA
-942 NLVFNPLTRD
+942 SLVYNPLTRD
-952 GGAKLSRS
+952 GGAKLNRS

-975 TYRNPAAQ
+975 KYTNPAVQ

>member
-1 MKLKRK
+1 MKPIQTPFVLTVVAA
-7 PLVLAIW
+7 LVSSAFM
-14 ATLLNL
+14 
-20 PLVPAA
+20 PAVA
-26 HAAGTATT
+26 VAASPNIEA
-34 SLQAAPQGTERL
+34 LQAKPQGTERL

-55 LPGVL
+55 LPGL
-60 PPEYRL
+60 HAAQYRL
-66 SSLLVLAPASA
+66 SSLLVLAPSSA

-90 QALRL
+90 QNLRM
-95 ANRNNPALQQVL
+95 ANRNNAALQQVL
-107 QRVGAMPVNGRLKLE
+107 QRVGAMPVNGRLTLE
-122 STDANYLEARPEFDP
+122 STDANYLQARPEFDP
-137 VLKSTYTVVLPLAS
+137 VLNSTYTVVLPQAT

-166 HQATAPAKAYI
+166 HQATAAAKAYI

-218 QQPQGGPAP
+218 QQSQGGPAP

-237 VEGEHKQHDT
+237 VEGEQTQHEA

-257 FVQLVQ
+257 FVQ
-263 TSAAVDVSAEN
+263 AAQ
-274 APIPLVESRADTALT
+274 APQALSVVAIE
-289 QKSLLPEFE
+289 QKTLLPEFDE
-298 PADPKPLET
+298 AEPKPLET

-426 SKRVGAVDFSLGI
+426 SKRVGSVDFSLGI

-452 PFKALGDSFETRPN
+452 PFKVLGDSFETRPRGFVGG
-466 ASFGLGGTVDT
+466 SGGTVEAQ
-477 NTFFKGPAALFGGAQ
+477 TFFKGPAALFGGAQ

-507 GNDYQSEPFGDNQE
+507 GNDYQSEPFGNNLE
-521 QKTNVNVGLLH
+521 QSTNVNVGLLH

-539 FTLGYERGTEVMVA
+539 FTVGYERGTEVMVA

-560 NTFGTPKLSDP
+560 DTFGTPKLSDP

-577 EAAPTGPVSWPTVLE
+577 EAPPTGPVSWPAVLE
-592 ELKQQTGWVATQVQG
+592 ELKQQTGWVATKVQG

-640 AEYAWFNYEYRAK
+640 AEYAWFNYEYQAK

-683 ATKQRERVKY
+683 ATKQRERIKY
-693 PYQTLH
+693 PYQTLFD
-699 LNPQSPWNTSVSAGY
+699 NPQSPWKTSVSAGY

-728 LSALGNVSYEI
+728 LSALGNVSYEL

-760 TYTAPSNLPR
+760 AFTAPSNLPR

-798 SDVFYTAY
+798 SDVFYTTY

-814 AGVGGEVL
+814 AGVGGELL

-870 ILVKTSV
+870 ILVKASV

-887 TVDLSRVFDNGVK
+887 TMDLSRVFDNGVK

-911 AEQFGEGSFDK
+911 AAEFGEGSFDK

-960 VELYDFTNARDPRLL
+960 VELYDFTQARDPRLL
-975 TYRNPAAQ
+975 TYTNPAAK

>member
-1 MKLKRK
+1 MKPDRIPFVLTVVAALVSIALMPAVVVAASPMIEALQTK
-7 PLVLAIW
+7 PE
-14 ATLLNL
+14 
-20 PLVPAA
+20 
-26 HAAGTATT
+26 
-34 SLQAAPQGTERL
+34 GTERL

-55 LPGVL
+55 LPGL
-60 PPEYRL
+60 HAAEYRL
-66 SSLLVLAPASA
+66 SSLLVLAPSSA

-90 QALRL
+90 QNLRL
-95 ANRNNPALQQVL
+95 ANRNNTALQQVL

-122 STDANYLEARPEFDP
+122 STDANYLQARPEFDP
-137 VLKSTYTVVLPLAS
+137 VLNSTYTVVLPQAT

-166 HQATAPAKAYI
+166 HQATAAAKAYI

-191 GVDTPVDWAWAAHPN
+191 GIEMPMDWAWVANPN
-206 GTVEKLAVNGWN
+206 GTVEQLAVNGWN
-218 QQPQGGPAP
+218 EQAKGGPAP

-237 VEGEHKQHDT
+237 VEGEQKQHEA

-257 FVQLVQ
+257 LVQ
-263 TSAAVDVSAEN
+263 AVQ
-274 APIPLVESRADTALT
+274 APQAHSVVAIE
-289 QKSLLPEFE
+289 QKTLMPEFDE
-298 PADPKPLET
+298 TEPKPLET
-307 GEPWYLS
+307 SEPWYLS

-364 RYNNLTNRRFGVST
+364 RYNNLTNRKFGVST
-378 TNPDQSFKDKNFDV
+378 TNTDQGFKDKNFDV

-412 VAGTGLFSGEYLVG
+412 VAGTGLFSGEYVVG
-426 SKRVGAVDFSLGI
+426 SKRVGSVDFSLGI

-452 PFKALGDSFETRPN
+452 PFKAFGDSFEMRPVGFVGGD
-466 ASFGLGGTVDT
+466 SGGTVEAQ
-477 NTFFKGPAALFGGAQ
+477 TFFKGPAALFGGAQ

-507 GNDYQSEPFGDNQE
+507 GNDYQSEPFGNNLE
-521 QKTNVNVGLLH
+521 QSTNVNVGLLH

-553 LSFHEKL
+553 LSFHERL
-560 NTFGTPKLSDP
+560 DTFGTPKLSDP

-577 EAAPTGPVSWPTVLE
+577 EAPPTGPVSWPTVLE
-592 ELKQQTGWVATQVQG
+592 ELKQQTGWVATKVQG

-640 AEYAWFNYEYRAK
+640 AEYAWFNYEYQAK
-653 GQKISQHIV
+653 GQKVSQHIV

-683 ATKQRERVKY
+683 ATKQRERIKY
-693 PYQTLH
+693 PYQTLFD
-699 LNPQSPWNTSVSAGY
+699 NPQSPWKTSVSAGY

-728 LSALGNVSYEI
+728 LSALGNVSYEL

-760 TYTAPSNLPR
+760 AFTAPSNLPR

-798 SDVFYTAY
+798 SDVFYTTY

-870 ILVKTSV
+870 ILVKASV

-887 TVDLSRVFDNGVK
+887 TMDLSRVFDNGVK

-911 AEQFGEGSFDK
+911 AAEFGEGSFDK

-975 TYRNPAAQ
+975 TYQNPAAQ